1 MMNEYYYKVAG
12 RVFGIVS
19 TLSDALQKGLAPYEP
34 FSVSQPG
41 TGGEQPLFLFLP
53 DNEIGV
59 PSEPA
64 ESTFRYPLATGSCT
78 VEIRGQGKHWSWRI
92 DEPVSGSQYRM
103 SVSREPSGTL
113 RFYSDVLTG
122 TKIAFYALDHLLVS
136 AYSLSAL
143 LQETLLIH
151 ASTIVH
157 NGFAVLFLGESGTGK
172 STHTRL
178 WLENIAGCELLN
190 DDAPA
195 VRFADG
201 KAIACGTPWSGKT
214 PCYKAEEYPVIAF
227 VRLRQAPHNR
237 ITRLGASEGFGALLP
252 STMPFLQQREEE
264 LDPVCDMLSQ
274 ALLGVPVY
282 RLDCLPDPAAALL
295 SFETVIPDCLRRS

>member
-1 MMNEYYYKVAG
+1 MMNEYYYQVGG

-19 TLSDALQKGLAPYEP
+19 THGEALKRALTAYEP
-34 FSVSQPG
+34 FAVSRPG
-41 TGGEQPLFLFLP
+41 NDEKPIFVFMPDGGTELA
-53 DNEIGV
+53 
-59 PSEPA
+59 SEPA
-64 ESTFRYPLATGSCT
+64 ESTFRYPLAAGSCT
-78 VEIRGQGKHWSWRI
+78 VEIRRQGKHWSWQI
-92 DEPVSGSQYRM
+92 EEPVSGARYRM
-103 SVSREPSGTL
+103 SVFREPTGTL
-113 RFYSDVLTG
+113 RFHSDVLTG

-143 LQETLLIH
+143 PHGTLLIH
-151 ASTIVH
+151 ASTIVY
-157 NGFAVLFLGESGTGK
+157 NGCAVLFLGESGTGK

-178 WLENIAGCELLN
+178 WMENVAGCELLN

-195 VRFADG
+195 IRFADG

-227 VRLRQAPHNR
+227 VRLRQAPYNR

-264 LDPVCDMLSQ
+264 LDRVCDMLSQ

-282 RLDCLPDPAAALL
+282 RLDCLPDAAAALL
-295 SFETVIPDCLRRS
+295 SFETVIPDCLRRN